1 MELKL
6 LRVALTKCA
15 NVRLNARFG
24 GILLTV
30 TLLTSCATSWTKL
43 GSLTM
48 VATRNIDS
56 KTEYK
61 ELARYVEGVDKGNYD
76 SDKKKYKGTLS
87 SAIDECV
94 KSVDGGEFLKNI
106 EVYIS
111 NGKVKVV
118 ADVWGYRAP
127 GFITKQQQEKL
138 DAEKE
143 QHAKQVAQDKKDF
156 EQERKQAERK
166 LAKEKKEADQ
176 KLIDEK
182 KDEEDAKLAASFK
195 IGDQVRFK
203 NNPLSNNLTKGLVI
217 GKKDTWNATIKYT
230 NDKGEEKISHSR
242 RIHRG

>member
-94 KSVDGGEFLKNI
+94 K
-106 EVYIS
+106 
-111 NGKVKVV
+111 
-118 ADVWGYRAP
+118 
-127 GFITKQQQEKL
+127 
-138 DAEKE
+138 
-143 QHAKQVAQDKKDF
+143 
-156 EQERKQAERK
+156 
-166 LAKEKKEADQ
+166 EKKEADQ

-230 NDKGEEKISHSR
+230 NDKGEEKTKNIPFKELSKV
-242 RIHRG
+242 IE